1 VAPLRSMGS
10 KVASEMFENRAGK
23 NLGFSCDSTRGFE
36 GTHGPSMILKCNSIV
51 PGDYVPQ
58 VLVSYL
64 YMYIYLYI
72 YIYIY
77 IHICIYMCIYMC
89 IYYIYIYNSVMPGG
103 YFPTGF
109 GKLSLTIH
117 KTAGL
122 FGSHQTAKD
131 LDSHVIL

>member
-23 NLGFSCDSTRGFE
+23 NLGFSCDSTRGFQ
-36 GTHGPSMILKCNSIV
+36 GTCGPSMILKCNSIV

-77 IHICIYMCIYMC
+77 IHICIYICVYTCVYI
-89 IYYIYIYNSVMPGG
+89 IYIYTTRLCQVVTSPQVLVS
-103 YFPTGF
+103 Y
-109 GKLSLTIH
+109 H
-117 KTAGL
+117 
-122 FGSHQTAKD
+122 
-131 LDSHVIL
+131 